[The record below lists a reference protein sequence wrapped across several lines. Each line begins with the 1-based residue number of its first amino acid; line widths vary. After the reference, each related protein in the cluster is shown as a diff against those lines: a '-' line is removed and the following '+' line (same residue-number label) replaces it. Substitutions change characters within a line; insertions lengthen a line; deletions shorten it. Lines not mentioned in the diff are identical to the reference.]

1 MPSSGQELE
10 IAIITTTIIVFLLVA
25 LITFLIIIVQVRK
38 KKAKV
43 QLEKEILNAQIEI
56 QEQTLKTISQEI
68 HDNIGQVLSLAKL
81 NLNTLPTDIEED
93 INNKVNDTKILV
105 GKAIS
110 DLRNL
115 SRSMHGE
122 RISEVGLKD
131 AIDTELKLLQNTGQ
145 YNTNLEVMGDPFSL
159 DPKKEIVLFRMVQ
172 ESLNNCIKHA
182 KAKNIFVQL
191 SNQEDKYIVVIS
203 DDGIGFD
210 EVALQSK
217 QKGIGLRNMQNRAS
231 LINGLFSIKS
241 TPENG
246 TTIEIILIK

>member
-1 MPSSGQELE
+1 MPSSGRELE
-10 IAIITTTIIVFLLVA
+10 IAIITTTVIVFLLMA
-25 LITFLIIIVQVRK
+25 LILLLMVVVQVRK
-38 KKAKV
+38 KKVKV

-81 NLNTLPTDIEED
+81 NLNTFPIPTEED
-93 INNKVNDTKILV
+93 INKKLSDTKMLV
-105 GKAIS
+105 SKALN

-115 SRSMHGE
+115 SRSFHGDK
-122 RISEVGLKD
+122 ISELGLKD
-131 AIDTELKLLQNTGQ
+131 AIDSELSLLQNTGQ
-145 YNTNLEVMGDPFSL
+145 YNTSLQIVGEPFIL
-159 DPKKEIVLFRMVQ
+159 DSKKEIMLFRMIQ

-191 SNQEDKYIVVIS
+191 SNQEDKYIIVIS

-210 EVALQSK
+210 EAALQSK

-231 LINGLFSIKS
+231 LINSLFSIKS
-241 TPENG
+241 TPESG
-246 TTIEIILIK
+246 TEIEIILNK